1 MQQDP
6 VSQAEHVAPP
16 KNVPPVAIQAPIVV
30 KVQPP
35 EERQH
40 APFEH
45 AIQVMP
51 LLKIP
56 VQSYRKTFSV
66 QDEPMQ
72 QEPVSQAFWLN
83 IPAKKVPT
91 QSDCLIPIC
100 SSPPTQQ
107 VPTIQPEHVAPT
119 MNSELIT
126 SPR

>member
-1 MQQDP
+1 LQQDP

-35 EERQH
+35 DERQH

-45 AIQVMP
+45 AMQVMP

-66 QDEPMQ
+66 QDSLMQ
-72 QEPVSQAFWLN
+72 QEPLSHAF
-83 IPAKKVPT
+83 
-91 QSDCLIPIC
+91 
-100 SSPPTQQ
+100 
-107 VPTIQPEHVAPT
+107 
-119 MNSELIT
+119 
-126 SPR
+126 